1 MSIDR
6 QLLRPLGIL
15 SIFVSLP
22 ILEASSM
29 AAFAFLK
36 EGDTLRSVLSSLGGA
51 GALCILVAGVA
62 LLMRRRVGRD
72 LALWGSAASIG
83 AHTMGAFI
91 GLVGGH
97 GVLYGI
103 GFPLAIVLL
112 LRATPSG
119 GQPIDVQSADTDPS
133 TSHNRGMLRA
143 AMV

>member
-29 AAFAFLK
+29 AAFAFFK
-36 EGDTLRSVLSSLGGA
+36 EGDTLRTVLSSLGCA
-51 GALCILVAGVA
+51 GAVCLLVAGVA
-62 LLMRRRVGRD
+62 LLMRRQVGRD

-83 AHTMGAFI
+83 AHLMGAFI

-97 GVLYGI
+97 GVLYGV
-103 GFPLAIVLL
+103 GFPLAIVLF
-112 LRATPSG
+112 LRAIPSG
-119 GQPIDVQSADTDPS
+119 GQPIDVQSTHAYPT
-133 TSHNRGMLRA
+133 TSHDRGVLRA